1 MAACALDHLVVAARS
16 LEEGV
21 AWCEAT
27 LGVPPGPGGQHPM
40 FSTHNRLLR
49 LDGLA
54 PESAPGIGSR
64 ATDDAAPVR
73 YAQAYLEII
82 AIDPA
87 ASAPSRPRW
96 FALDDPAMQERL
108 RSGPKLVHAV
118 MRSSNL
124 EMHRWGLITLGHA
137 VGDILSAS
145 RPTPQGLLQWRIV
158 VRGDGGLMC
167 GGALPTLIEWTGRHP
182 CEAMPPSPLRLE
194 ELRLSGIA
202 PRVRQLLQVPH
213 LRYDDSPEAPALSA
227 RLLTPRG
234 EVLLRSA

>member
-16 LEEGV
+16 LQEGV
-21 AWCEAT
+21 DWCESS
-27 LGVPPGPGGQHPM
+27 LGVQPGPGGQHPL
-40 FSTHNRLLR
+40 FGTHNRLLR

-54 PESAPGIGSR
+54 PDGASGFSGQSNDGAV
-64 ATDDAAPVR
+64 PVR
-73 YAQAYLEII
+73 YAQSYLELI

-118 MRSSNL
+118 VRSTNL
-124 EMHRWGLITLGHA
+124 EMHRWGLITLGHS
-137 VGDILSAS
+137 VGDILGAS

-182 CEAMPPSPLRLE
+182 CQAMPPSPLRLQ

-213 LRYDDSPEAPALSA
+213 LRYDDGPEAPALSA

-234 EVLLRSA
+234 EVLLSSA